1 MCPMMRQS
9 ATAVVSHLKPI
20 FTRLEPPK
28 DAQGNFMEAPVPLY
42 NLAFRCHTDLN
53 NTVQANAKFDSG
65 ASSTVPAIR

>member
-1 MCPMMRQS
+1 M
-9 ATAVVSHLKPI
+9 

>member
-1 MCPMMRQS
+1 MIRHN
-9 ATAVVSHLKPI
+9 ATAIVSFLKPI